1 MLDIN
6 EALREQVEDWISRMN
21 EVPTD
26 MIDKLMDDESDWDE
40 VTTPDVGDRVYVYS
54 VGNTGRIIDVREPSY
69 DDGDDEILYQIRL
82 GSGYIIFCNVEEFE
96 VERDSRVPMWSTMWS
111 FYENDDQ
118 YWIEDPE
125 NVRIMSKCGF
135 RVYKSL
141 EFGYFFGIDGAGYDF
156 YSQHWIPLYEARMK
170 GNV

>member
-6 EALREQVEDWISRMN
+6 EALREQVEDWVSRMN

-26 MIDKLMDDESDWDE
+26 MIDKLMDDDSGFKE
-40 VTTPDVGDRVYVYS
+40 VTAPDVGDTVYVYC
-54 VGNTGRIIDVREPSY
+54 VGNVGQIIEIRDPLDY
-69 DDGDDEILYQIRL
+69 DDEILYQIRL
-82 GSGYIIFCNVEEFE
+82 DSGHIIFCNVEEFE

>member
-1 MLDIN
+1 
-6 EALREQVEDWISRMN
+6 
-21 EVPTD
+21 
-26 MIDKLMDDESDWDE
+26 
-40 VTTPDVGDRVYVYS
+40 
-54 VGNTGRIIDVREPSY
+54 
-69 DDGDDEILYQIRL
+69 
-82 GSGYIIFCNVEEFE
+82 
-96 VERDSRVPMWSTMWS
+96 MWS